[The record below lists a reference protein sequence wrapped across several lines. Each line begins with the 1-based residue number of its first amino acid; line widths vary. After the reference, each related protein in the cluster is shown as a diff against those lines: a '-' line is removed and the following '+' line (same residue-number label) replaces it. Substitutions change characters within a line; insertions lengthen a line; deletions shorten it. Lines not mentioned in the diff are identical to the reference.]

1 MFQDDTYEG
10 YMRNSVLVALF
21 SLVRL
26 LSIIGLTSL
35 LPVICFFIDANNI
48 FWTQLRTYLQLSPRP
63 PPNHPHATGSICS
76 PIFDGQTTTSS
87 FK

>member
-1 MFQDDTYEG
+1 MIQDDTYEG

-48 FWTQLRTYLQLSPRP
+48 FWTQLRTYLQLPLD
-63 PPNHPHATGSICS
+63 HPQIALMPLVQLVS
-76 PIFDGQTTTSS
+76 PIFDGQS
-87 FK
+87 